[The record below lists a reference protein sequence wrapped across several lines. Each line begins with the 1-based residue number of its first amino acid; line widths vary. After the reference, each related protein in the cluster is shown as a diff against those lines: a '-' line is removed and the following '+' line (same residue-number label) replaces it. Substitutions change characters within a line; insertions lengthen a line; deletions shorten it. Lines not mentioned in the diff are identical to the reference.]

1 MIDLR
6 RALVFAPLLATLVLA
21 GCGSV
26 HPPKPLSAAQAAQ
39 LQTAPS
45 LGSVAIEE
53 TEVKAHGENLRRHLE
68 STGLF
73 RAASLA
79 GAETTSTDWTAR
91 IDARCSGRRGGWIPL
106 VPILTLGVVPQFA
119 RMELGYT
126 FTLRETATGR
136 EIQIPCGIKATIGVG
151 WIPALM
157 NVLPGWT
164 LNESEESPA
173 FQKQLAYAIAS
184 RATGP
189 AATER

>member
-1 MIDLR
+1 MLDFH
-6 RALVFAPLLATLVLA
+6 RAPAFVLILATFALA
-21 GCGSV
+21 GCGSM
-26 HPPKPLSAAQAAQ
+26 HPPKPLSAAQAAT
-39 LQTAPS
+39 LLAAPS
-45 LGSVAIEE
+45 FGSVAVEQ
-53 TEVKAHGENLRRHLE
+53 TEVKGHAEILRRHLE

-73 RAASLA
+73 STASLA
-79 GAETTSTDWTAR
+79 GVDAPPADWSAR
-91 IDARCSGRRGGWIPL
+91 IDGRCEGRRGGWIPL

-164 LNESEESPA
+164 FNDSEESPA
-173 FQKQLAYAIAS
+173 FKRQLAYAIAS
-184 RATGP
+184 RAAGEP
-189 AATER
+189 